1 MKRWIRLALVCLLGL
16 PALAQETVTVLVGLE
31 GQPLA
36 ELSAG
41 QGSGGAAR
49 AAVGRAMAVRRAEIV
64 SQHEALR
71 PRLAALGAEVVQQH
85 DTLVNAMVVRLP
97 ADRLAELRALPGVTS
112 ARRERAHQRH
122 LETSTPFLGAPT
134 AWRSLPAGLTG
145 RGMKIGIIDTGI
157 DYTHAMF
164 GGSGSVEDY
173 DNNDPTRLEAGT
185 FPTAKV
191 VGGHDF
197 VGDEYSGPGS
207 TARPDPDPLD
217 PPLAGHG
224 SHVAGIAAGFGVL
237 KSGETFTGNYTTLS
251 DFGQFKVGPG
261 VAPQASLYALK
272 VFGEFGGTTDSIVIQ
287 ALEWALDPNKDGN
300 FSDRLDVVNLSL
312 GSEFGEDLADDLEAL
327 AVNRL
332 SRNGLLCVISAGNGG
347 NTYFINGSPGSTSS
361 ALTVANSFDD
371 GAAFQALKVTA
382 PAEIA
387 ADYDFVEGAFTE
399 PLNRTG
405 PITGQLVYA
414 DPPNVCADVITN
426 AAALS
431 GKIALIDRGICFF
444 VDKIR
449 KAQAAG
455 AIAVVMVN
463 NQPGAPIIMGGDADD
478 ITIPGVMIS
487 RADGNVIK
495 SQLANGVQV
504 VLDAGVNT
512 FRPELADRI
521 AESSSRGPIAPT
533 GRLKPDIAAPGTGI
547 NSTGVGTGT
556 EGELLTGTSMSAP
569 QVTGAAALLRQA
581 RPAWTPED
589 VKAGL
594 MNTAVL
600 MRDAE
605 GDIYPESRVGA
616 GRMDV
621 SKAAANLL
629 TARADGTNGQVSLAF
644 GWQTVRQQTRLT
656 NRIRL
661 DNFGGTG
668 VTFQASV
675 SNTVKQS
682 GVTLSLLTNNIIV
695 GAGLGVLVPVVLEID
710 PAGIDHTGDDTS
722 ETTLN
727 DRTRF
732 GLPEASGQVWF
743 TSASSRIHL
752 PWHVVVR
759 AAATFDVLAL
769 AVGLPTTNRFA
780 LPLPTRGPTGH
791 RQPVVSGFLFGGS
804 KGAISG
810 FGAASD
816 FPTKKSVAETRL
828 WFGIALS
835 EPWETPQRLFKSV
848 DVEID
853 PVGGATASFSIINS
867 TIGNVRAQ
875 EEYDTG
881 SMNDAFVTAIRNEK
895 AATDKLSAVHVLG
908 GIEPGVR
915 DTAIFNNSVLVHSV
929 KASEIGITAA
939 KTRFR
944 YRINID
950 EGTVLSDWVNFD
962 LAKPVLDPTPYGI
975 DGTPFFD
982 EGRGVLFNFDRSEA
996 TAAGFSA
1003 TVSPRVLLLHHNN
1016 TAGAQMD
1023 NLRLDLGKADAD
1035 NDTLPD
1041 LWELANLGELTSNAT
1056 GDADGDGRTNAQE
1069 FAAGTNPLDVT
1080 LTGRTEAGA
1089 GATAGSAVLRWGSA
1103 TGRFYTVERS
1113 SSLGGP
1119 FTPVRRRITATPP
1132 LNTFTL
1138 PDAAAGQP
1146 VYYRIMPD

>member
-1 MKRWIRLALVCLLGL
+1 MKCWIRLALVCLLCR
-16 PALAQETVTVLVGLE
+16 PALARENITVLVGLD

-36 ELSAG
+36 ELTAVAG
-41 QGSGGAAR
+41 PGGAAR
-49 AAVGRAMAVRRAEIV
+49 ASVGRALAVRRAEIAA
-64 SQHEALR
+64 QHAALR
-71 PRLAALGAEVVQQH
+71 PRLAELGAEVVHEH
-85 DTLVNAMVVRLP
+85 DTLVNAVVVRLP
-97 ADRLAELRALPGVTS
+97 ADRLAELRALPGVTG
-112 ARRERAHQRH
+112 ARRERAHQRK
-122 LETSTPFLGAPT
+122 LETSTPFLGAPA
-134 AWRSLPAGLTG
+134 AWRSLPTGLTG
-145 RGMKIGIIDTGI
+145 RGIRIGIIDTGI
-157 DYTHAMF
+157 DYHHAMF
-164 GGSGSVEDY
+164 GGSGSVADY
-173 DNNDPTRLEAGT
+173 DNNDPTRIEPGT

-197 VGDEYSGPGS
+197 VGDAYTGPGT
-207 TARPDPDPLD
+207 TARSDPDPLD

-224 SHVAGIAAGFGVL
+224 SHVAGIAAGLGVL
-237 KSGETFTGNYTTLS
+237 RNGQTFAGNHAALTGFN
-251 DFGQFKVGPG
+251 QFKIGPG
-261 VAPQASLYALK
+261 VAPEASLYALK
-272 VFGEFGGTTDSIVIQ
+272 VFGEFGGTADNIVIQ

-312 GSEFGEDLADDLEAL
+312 GSEFGEDLADDLEAQ
-327 AVNRL
+327 AVNRV
-332 SRNGLLCVISAGNGG
+332 SRNGVLCVVSAGNGG
-347 NTYFINGSPGSTSS
+347 NTYFINGSPGSAPN

-371 GAAFQALKVTA
+371 GASFQALKVTA
-382 PAEIA
+382 PEAIA

-399 PLNRTG
+399 PLDLTG
-405 PITGQLVYA
+405 PIAGQLVYA
-414 DPPNVCADVITN
+414 DPPDVCADTIAN

-431 GKIALIDRGICFF
+431 GNIALIDRGTCFF

-449 KAQAAG
+449 RAQAAG

-495 SQLANGVQV
+495 SQLAGGVQV
-504 VLDAGVNT
+504 VLDAGVT
-512 FRPELADRI
+512 TTRPELADRI
-521 AESSSRGPIAPT
+521 AESSSRGPITPT
-533 GRLKPDIAAPGTGI
+533 GRLKPDLAAPGTGI
-547 NSTGVGTGT
+547 RSTGVGTGT

-569 QVTGAAALLRQA
+569 QVAGAAALLRQA
-581 RPAWTPED
+581 RPTWNPED

-594 MNTAVL
+594 MNTAIL
-600 MRDAE
+600 MQDAE
-605 GDIYPESRVGA
+605 GDVYPESRVGA

-621 SKAAANLL
+621 SKAAVNLL
-629 TARADGTNGQVSLAF
+629 TARAEGTNGQVSLSF
-644 GWQTVRQQTRLT
+644 GFRTVRQQTRLT

-661 DNFGGTG
+661 HNFGGVG

-675 SNTVKQS
+675 SNTVPQT
-682 GVTLSLLTNNIIV
+682 GVKLSVLTNNIIV
-695 GAGLGVLVPVVLEID
+695 PAGGSVLVTTVLDID
-710 PAGIDHTGDDTS
+710 PAGIATTGDDTS
-722 ETTLN
+722 ERTLN

-732 GLPEASGQVWF
+732 SLPEASGQVWF
-743 TSASSRIHL
+743 TAANARIHL

-769 AVGLPTTNRFA
+769 AIGLPTTNRFE
-780 LPLPTRGPTGH
+780 LPVPTRGPTGH

-853 PVGGATASFSIINS
+853 PVGGAPASYSIINS

-875 EEYDTG
+875 EEYDVG
-881 SMNDAFVTAIRNEK
+881 SMNDAFVTAIRDEK
-895 AATDKLSAVHVLG
+895 ATRDQLTAVHVLG

-1003 TVSPRVLLLHHNN
+1003 SVSPRVLLLHHNN
-1016 TAGAQMD
+1016 TTGAQVD

-1041 LWELANLGELTSNAT
+1041 LWELANLAELTSNAS
-1056 GDADGDGRTNAQE
+1056 GDADADGRTNAQE
-1069 FAAGTNPLDVT
+1069 FAAGTNPLDVA
-1080 LTGRTEAGA
+1080 LTGRTEAGV
-1089 GATAGSAVLRWGSA
+1089 GAAPGAAVLRWGSA
-1103 TGRFYTVERS
+1103 TGRYYTVES
-1113 SSLGGP
+1113 SPSLAGP

-1138 PDAAAGQP
+1138 PDAEAGRP
-1146 VYYRIMPD
+1146 VYYRVMPD